1 MKSDIITSSY
11 DVEVSEMPY
20 LQCTECGSPLEIN
33 IGHRD
38 GYNVPYKQSNPS
50 KLIGSAICRGC
61 KAGTGFEIVDNVIAY
76 VSSKGSYGKL
86 NAGLT
91 SDIKTLYAEAELCFQ
106 NGIPNAA
113 ATMCRASVELT
124 LNKAGCKGDNL
135 FELIRDAGQNK
146 KLDDIEVGL
155 AHSSRLITRDAIHRG
170 EFVSLADV
178 PSMLSATVRIL
189 NKLSGGLS
197 SPT

>member
-1 MKSDIITSSY
+1 
-11 DVEVSEMPY
+11 MPY
-20 LQCTECGSPLEIN
+20 LPCNGCGSSLEIN
-33 IGHRD
+33 TGDRNTWNAPDKIT
-38 GYNVPYKQSNPS
+38 NTS
-50 KLIGSAICRGC
+50 KLIGSATCRRCG
-61 KAGTGFEIVDNVIAY
+61 AGTGFELDNNVIAY
-76 VSSKGSYGKL
+76 VSGKSGYGQI

-91 SDIKTLYAEAELCFQ
+91 NDIKMLYAEAELCFR
-106 NGIPNAA
+106 NGTPNAA
-113 ATMCRASVELT
+113 ATMCRASIELT
-124 LNKAGCKGDNL
+124 LDKAGCKGNNS
-135 FELIRDAGQNK
+135 FELIEDAGKKK

-189 NKLSGGLS
+189 NRLSINIS